1 MDQLLQVV
9 WDIDE
14 ETLKQ
19 QEQKTIVNNDQY
31 VFYDSITGDL
41 KGISNSS
48 SELNLP
54 YIILNIEELNQII
67 NGTNPLHEYKVIFSP
82 NEKEFVLIHVDEEE
96 EGLRSIS
103 DVIYQYPFR
112 VITGIPLEFDKNNDI
127 TVIQDYSDTC
137 WKFYINEELAR
148 NLGNKKLYFDNIH
161 ELYVTALNDPNIL
174 YKTLKIPL
182 KILITEYYY
191 ILPFDDIDYKET
203 KISIYSRKLFNKY
216 QYIKTKL

>member
-148 NLGNKKLYFDNIH
+148 NLGNKKLYFDNTH